1 MSYEQ
6 RKTFSKSSTTS
17 TTASKGASKMKKD
30 LPPVTHHIKGPE
42 GFVQN
47 VFVREGENDFGTFI
61 KINVP
66 EGKSVTLSEGTYYIN
81 KNKPKS

>member
-1 MSYEQ
+1 MSYQ
-6 RKTFSKSSTTS
+6 NRKTFSKNNNGSEGAK
-17 TTASKGASKMKKD
+17 ASGMKRD

-81 KNKPKS
+81 KNKPKD